1 MKYFEAETVITGA
14 LTERDRSYHASLQ
27 DVIRQELSHSNSIRR
42 KYGDSGH
49 LMTLP
54 SGDQL

>member
-27 DVIRQELSHSNSIRR
+27 DLIRQELSHSDSIRR
-42 KYGDSGH
+42 KKDKSQ
-49 LMTLP
+49 TTV
-54 SGDQL
+54 